1 MGTAIRIEKNGRQL
15 EVRALITAGDW
26 QIWVF
31 EKGARIYLYDVVPY
45 EPGESTARIEGM
57 LYRARQRIENDS
69 VTLPLAQQ
77 SPRPTATP

>member
-1 MGTAIRIEKNGRQL
+1 MSTAIRVEKSGRQL
-15 EVRALITAGDW
+15 EVRALVTAGDW

-31 EKGARIYLYDVVPY
+31 ENGARIYLYDVVPF

-57 LYRARQRIENDS
+57 LHRAKQRIESDS
-69 VTLPLAQQ
+69 VTLPLVQQ